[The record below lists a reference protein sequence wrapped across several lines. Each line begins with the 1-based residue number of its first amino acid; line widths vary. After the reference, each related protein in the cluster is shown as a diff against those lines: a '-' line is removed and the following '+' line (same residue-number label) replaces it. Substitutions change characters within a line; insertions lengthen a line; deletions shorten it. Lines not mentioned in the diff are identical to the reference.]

1 MSNPEPNAI
10 GRQETP
16 DKMAATFALK
26 ATLRKTMLRTLKGMS
41 DSEIDKQSRDV
52 FRILLDQNFFK
63 KANSVGCYLSMAH
76 GELRTNLIVDH
87 LLKRGTSLYTPYIP
101 ATPAQT
107 RNPSGPPPS
116 SPSPE
121 QDMRMLRLYTTQ
133 DLESCPLDRWGII
146 DPGVERKDVEN
157 SLREDAMS
165 SKAPAM
171 DLILIPGVAFDE
183 ECNRLGRGKAY
194 YDRFLQSYTST
205 RPRPLLVAIALEPQ
219 MLSPGEKVPTL
230 DWDFQLDGVISPS
243 GIVWRKKSEV
253 SN

>member
-1 MSNPEPNAI
+1 
-10 GRQETP
+10 
-16 DKMAATFALK
+16 MAATFALK
-26 ATLRKTMLRTLKGMS
+26 ATLRKSMLRTLKGMS

-76 GELRTNLIVDH
+76 AQFDRP
-87 LLKRGTSLYTPYIP
+87 GTSLYTPYIP
-101 ATPAQT
+101 APPARIQ
-107 RNPSGPPPS
+107 NPSAPS
-116 SPSPE
+116 PSRPSPE
-121 QDMRMLRLYTTQ
+121 QDMRMLRLYSIQ
-133 DLESCPLDRWGII
+133 DLENCPLDRWGII
-146 DPGVERKDVEN
+146 DPGVERKDVEK

-165 SKAPAM
+165 SKASAM

-205 RPRPLLVAIALEPQ
+205 HPRPLLMAIALEPQ
-219 MLSPGEKVPTL
+219 MLSPGERVPTL

-253 SN
+253 TN

>member
-1 MSNPEPNAI
+1 
-10 GRQETP
+10 
-16 DKMAATFALK
+16 
-26 ATLRKTMLRTLKGMS
+26 
-41 DSEIDKQSRDV
+41 
-52 FRILLDQNFFK
+52 
-63 KANSVGCYLSMAH
+63 MAH

-101 ATPAQT
+101 APSARTH
-107 RNPSGPPPS
+107 NPSAPSPS

-121 QDMRMLRLYTTQ
+121 QDMRMLRLYSTQ
-133 DLESCPLDRWGII
+133 DLENCPLDRWGII
-146 DPGVERKDVEN
+146 DPGVERKDVEK

-165 SKAPAM
+165 SKASPM

-205 RPRPLLVAIALEPQ
+205 RPRPLLMAIALEPQ

-243 GIVWRKKSEV
+243 GIVWRKKSEA